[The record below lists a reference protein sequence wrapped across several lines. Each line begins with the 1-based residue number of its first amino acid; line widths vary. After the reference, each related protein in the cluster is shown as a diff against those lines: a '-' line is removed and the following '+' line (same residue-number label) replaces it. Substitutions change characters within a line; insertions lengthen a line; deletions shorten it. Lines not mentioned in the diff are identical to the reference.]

1 MKKLIYLIA
10 LFFTIPLISQEQSN
24 TISVIGETEKTIT
37 DENYTVIIALQQIM
51 VYDGQ
56 VEVEATSLED
66 VTRNYIKKL
75 DEAGIDFSRF
85 RRNNYYELVMSY
97 GQNREAAYYYL
108 KTTNKDEAR
117 KIINLKSSGVSVASS
132 EVESKKLTDKELVAL
147 SVKAIEN
154 ARQKAELIAKKLNKT
169 IGEIV
174 SISDQNTN
182 AQYNQSY
189 GTNKLQP
196 HSVTVAFELK

>member
-1 MKKLIYLIA
+1 MKKLIYLVA

-85 RRNNYYELVMSY
+85 RRNNYYELAMSY

-132 EVESKKLTDKELVAL
+132 EVESKKLTDKELAAL

-189 GTNKLQP
+189 GTKSLQP